1 MILCGLVNSD
11 PTLVTATLNN
21 LSAIVKTRAPL
32 AHKILS
38 AVMSFNPLAIVAK
51 ANTVG
56 NRLMMQCMEK
66 TVRILLL
73 NIARYNDALFAAP
86 FHPCISIYVTG
97 EFIADVE
104 QCEPK
109 RTVHGQDFAAH
120 STSFTGENRGARGA
134 FAEEA
139 GPTTRDGSNKTYES

>member
-38 AVMSFNPLAIVAK
+38 AVMSFNPLAVVAK

-73 NIARYNDALFAAP
+73 NIARYAGAALSHF
-86 FHPCISIYVTG
+86 
-97 EFIADVE
+97 FIHTCVCNGGLMADVE
-104 QCEPK
+104 QSQPK
-109 RTVHGQDFAAH
+109 WTIHGQDFAAYPTPL
-120 STSFTGENRGARGA
+120 TSENRGA
-134 FAEEA
+134 
-139 GPTTRDGSNKTYES
+139 